1 MCTCAHSHS
10 SPHTHNPHTV
20 SLQVATAIVKVALEE
35 GLCTKIDKEDVTS
48 DEYVR
53 NFIARKMYFPSY
65 VPLL

>member
-1 MCTCAHSHS
+1 
-10 SPHTHNPHTV
+10 
-20 SLQVATAIVKVALEE
+20 LQVATAIVKVALEE
-35 GLCTKIDKEDVTS
+35 DLCTKIDKDDVTS

>member
-1 MCTCAHSHS
+1 M
-10 SPHTHNPHTV
+10 
-20 SLQVATAIVKVALEE
+20 ATAIVKVALEE
-35 GLCTKIDKEDVTS
+35 DMCTKIDKDDVTS

>member
-1 MCTCAHSHS
+1 MLCA
-10 SPHTHNPHTV
+10 V

-35 GLCTKIDKEDVTS
+35 DLCRKIDPEDVTD
-48 DEYVR
+48 DEWIR